1 MTKFVGNNNQGCLW
15 ALIGGTIFLL
25 LKSIILFLFW
35 KWFIS
40 EPFGIIEI
48 NYLQSMGIWCVVDL
62 LRFSKQKKESTPT
75 WLFIIDVFANYIILL
90 ILGLI
95 IHTLC

>member
-1 MTKFVGNNNQGCLW
+1 MTKFVGDNNQGCLW
-15 ALIGGTIFLL
+15 TLIGGTMFLL

-48 NYLQSMGIWCVVDL
+48 NYLQSMGIWCIVDL
-62 LRFSKQKKESTPT
+62 FRFSKQKKESTPT

>member
-15 ALIGGTIFLL
+15 TLIGGTIFLL

-48 NYLQSMGIWCVVDL
+48 NYLQSMGIWCIVDL

>member
-15 ALIGGTIFLL
+15 TLIGGTMFLL

-48 NYLQSMGIWCVVDL
+48 NYLQSMGIWCIVDL

-75 WLFIIDVFANYIILL
+75 WLFIIDVFSNYIILL